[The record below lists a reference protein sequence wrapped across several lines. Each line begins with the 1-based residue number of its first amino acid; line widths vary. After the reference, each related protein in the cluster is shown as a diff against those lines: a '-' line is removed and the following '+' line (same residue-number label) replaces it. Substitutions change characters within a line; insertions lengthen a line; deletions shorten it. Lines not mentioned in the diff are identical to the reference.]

1 MEDKKPTEL
10 TTGSQ
15 IKEIYSER
23 DKYRLLLQDFQRRL
37 NAEPD
42 PREFQDTPDGKAKT
56 LPISFVQMTL
66 DEIYL
71 GQWEV
76 SEPSFQQIFNE
87 VVGCAVLTVIHP
99 VTDRPIRR
107 TGWASVVITQD
118 KDAAMAEFNTT
129 KKKNALDLAFP
140 KLGAEILKNAAQSL
154 GKVFGRD
161 INRKHKD
168 VFKPALQPLSEEGF
182 LAALKR
188 IEGGRLET
196 MALCEANF
204 ILTDL
209 QREMLF
215 GAQPETTKQIAQ

>member
-1 MEDKKPTEL
+1 MSEL
-10 TTGSQ
+10 TT
-15 IKEIYSER
+15 ELYSDRER
-23 DKYRLLLQDFQRRL
+23 YKLLVQDFQRRL
-37 NAEPD
+37 NTEPD
-42 PREFQDTPDGKAKT
+42 PREFQDTPDGRAKT

-66 DEIYL
+66 DEIFL
-71 GQWEV
+71 GQWEM
-76 SEPSFQQIFNE
+76 SDPTFQQIFNE

-99 VTDRPIRR
+99 ITDKPIRR

-154 GKVFGRD
+154 GKIFGRD

-168 VFKPALQPLSEEGF
+168 VFKPALKPLSNEGF

-188 IEGGRLET
+188 IEGGKLET
-196 MALCEANF
+196 IALCEANF
-204 ILTDL
+204 ILSDEQKEIL
-209 QREMLF
+209 NGVQS
-215 GAQPETTKQIAQ
+215 ETPKLIAK